1 MGECVD
7 MIERIG
13 VKTIK
18 IPVLPKDLTKDKI
31 ETYLPTILEI
41 FVHNAGRIIADYDY
55 CFGRHGI
62 LNKTRMY
69 DDQTDI
75 NNKIVEPHLQ
85 AIVNFKCGHLL
96 GIPKTY
102 TQGEDKNND
111 DIDAL
116 NKYNR
121 DINLHS
127 IDLDATKWAYSTGVG
142 YYFCQPR
149 EGSFDVKKEA
159 PYEVY
164 CLDSNTCAKVYSSYI
179 GNKELFDIIVTSIAE
194 LDKNGTKT
202 KYYIMDIYTA
212 DTFYEYK
219 INSNN
224 YGKYNLVRAENRPV
238 YKFLPLVERYFN
250 SDRLGL
256 VRFGRSINDALD
268 RISSNSLDNLEE
280 TVNQILVF
288 LNCTIGKSQ
297 EEKKDNLKNFRK
309 NGAIEIA
316 SGNPQLP
323 ADIKTITNKLLNS
336 DINVLRENLVT
347 VLYDSTGTPRA
358 SSIATSGGD
367 TQGARELGNGWE
379 NAQIM
384 TRAEIA
390 VFSKSDK
397 ELLDRM
403 LFICKMT
410 DGCLV
415 DKVDTSDIEIKY
427 NYGMHNNIQVK
438 SQAFGTFIAN
448 GVPSEVAINWCQLDN
463 DAHTIGGLIDRNR
476 EKLGLNTPKT
486 NKVVENKEIVE
497 PQANE

>member
-13 VKTIK
+13 VRTIK
-18 IPVLPKDLTKDKI
+18 IPVLAKDLTQDKI

-41 FVHNAGRIIADYDY
+41 FTQNAGKIIQDYDY

-62 LNKTRMY
+62 LSKERMY

-102 TQGEDKNND
+102 TQGEDKNNN

-121 DINLHS
+121 DINLHT
-127 IDLDATKWAYSTGVG
+127 IDMDTTKWAYATGVG

-149 EGSFDVKKEA
+149 GGEFDVSVQA
-159 PYEVY
+159 PYEVF

-179 GNKELFDIIVTSIAE
+179 GNVPLFDIIVTSITE
-194 LDKNGTKT
+194 LDKNGTKQ
-202 KYYIMDIYTA
+202 KYFIMDIYTA
-212 DTFYEYK
+212 DMFYEYK
-219 INSNN
+219 IRSSD
-224 YGKYNLVRAENRPV
+224 YGKYDLVRQEPRPV

-256 VRFGRSINDALD
+256 VAFGRSLNDALD
-268 RISSNSLDNLEE
+268 KISSDSLDNLEE

-288 LNCTIGKSQ
+288 LNCSIGKDQ
-297 EEKKDNLKNFRK
+297 DEKKKNLQSFRK

-336 DINVLRENLVT
+336 DINVLRENLIT

-379 NAQIM
+379 NSQIM

-397 ELLDRM
+397 ELLERM

-410 DGCLV
+410 KGCLV
-415 DKVDTSDIEIKY
+415 DKINVSDVEIKY

-438 SQAFGTFIAN
+438 SQAFGTFITN

-463 DAHTIGGLIDRNR
+463 DAHTIGALIDSNR
-476 EKLGLNTPKT
+476 DKLGLNAPKS
-486 NKVVENKEIVE
+486 NQPQVSKEIIE
-497 PQANE
+497 TEEKQ